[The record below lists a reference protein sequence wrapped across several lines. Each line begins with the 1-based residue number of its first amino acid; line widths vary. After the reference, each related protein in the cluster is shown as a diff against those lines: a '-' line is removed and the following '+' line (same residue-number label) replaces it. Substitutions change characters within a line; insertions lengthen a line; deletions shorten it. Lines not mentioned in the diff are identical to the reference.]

1 MDKQFSYA
9 LSFVSEDS
17 KGLVSE
23 ATKVLFENGFNIE
36 DSSSTLLQGI
46 FSMIF
51 IVRSASD
58 LSEKAVADMF
68 RNGGFVPH
76 VFKFSGER
84 RETAGNH
91 YSISVYGADKPGIV
105 HAVTSVLA
113 ENGIN
118 ITDLQTKA
126 AGKQDSKVY
135 IMVLEVA
142 VPENTDEKT
151 WTDALRER
159 ASKTGIDVTY
169 KKIEEYE
176 F

>member
-1 MDKQFSYA
+1 MDKNFSYA

-23 ATKVLFENGFNIE
+23 AAKVLFENGFNIA
-36 DSSSTLLQGI
+36 DSSSTLLQGV

-51 IVRSASD
+51 IVTSGSD
-58 LSEKAVADMF
+58 LSEEAVAGMF
-68 RNGGFVPH
+68 KKTGFIPS

-84 RETAGNH
+84 KEPSGPH

-105 HAVTSVLA
+105 HEITSVLA

-118 ITDLQTKA
+118 ITDLQTKVT
-126 AGKQDSKVY
+126 GRYTSKVY
-135 IMVLEVA
+135 IMMIEA
-142 VPENTDEKT
+142 AACENADEKT
-151 WTDALRER
+151 WTEALQQR
-159 ASKTGIDVTY
+159 ARLTGTDVTC

-176 F
+176 L